1 MFPVRRA
8 YIAADGLMRRMMM
21 TMSEKKNRSLMIGIA
36 VVVVILVAAVGGYYA
51 LTPTTPQTQ
60 TTASTAETVA
70 INQKGSDTLLVLA
83 QRWAEEYMKTH
94 PNVKI
99 AVSGGGSGTGIAALI
114 DGQIDI
120 ADSSREIKQ
129 SEIDEAKAKGIT
141 PVEWRVALDGISAI
155 VHPSNPIGELTT
167 EQLGLI
173 YRGNLTNWKQL
184 GGPDMPIITYG
195 RQSNSG
201 TYVYWKEHI
210 LGNKDYRVDMQSLN
224 GNSDIVDAVS
234 KDKGSIG
241 YVGIAY
247 AESRRSEVKILAVK
261 KDAGSPAVMPTQSTI
276 LDGSYPISRYLYVYT
291 NGIPTGEINQYIKWI
306 LGPQGQAVV
315 SEVEYIPIPGFVA
328 EEQIQMLG

>member
-1 MFPVRRA
+1 
-8 YIAADGLMRRMMM
+8 MMM

-51 LTPTTPQTQ
+51 LTPTTPRTQ

-83 QRWAEEYMKTH
+83 QRWAEEYMKAH
-94 PNVKI
+94 PNAKI

-234 KDKGSIG
+234 KDKGAIG

-291 NGIPTGEINQYIKWI
+291 TGIPTGEINQYIKWI